1 MDPLEKDV
9 QQQTAPTS
17 PGDWHADPYWRG
29 RRISPAQL
37 LVHDIRLDEQSGGGY
52 RQRHD
57 AAPLLEIKEV
67 MTSAFAA
74 EVSQRGRDRLRGKL
88 VDDAE
93 GLLAKAGCLLALSNW
108 SVNPARVIAAFRKM
122 ELCIYQNER
131 FSKHGRYFSPFVQ
144 RLVPEWDPDDD
155 DEDRSC
161 PMLISVP
168 FLDWTVQGEPP
179 ALRFQVDPR
188 EGYTSSR
195 GSSHL
200 LRSILQYFYR
210 LEDTSDREHNQ
221 VFSKHKPWIN
231 DRDLDLKVRSLY
243 GHYPCGLNVDEL
255 WILVID
261 SRHIVTFSI
270 DRYAGYL
277 GHLQYRLHRSP
288 STRLVMDLLQVQ
300 EELNIIIQITE
311 QQLDIIAQL
320 QDILESHEPLPSERM
335 SIKSRPRS
343 RGISDRHHHQHHRI
357 SIAADETDTNDG
369 RATLP
374 PFFRATYRQLSTS
387 ALEDPASQLLENLQR
402 EAADLRDL
410 RDNSNALLNRTIQL
424 VNIRLEDHGKA
435 ILVFTIVTVV
445 FLPLSFVT
453 SFFGMNFSD
462 IRDMDQT
469 QRLFWIV
476 AASVTVGVVGLAS
489 FLAFYGGDLVEA
501 LMDWRES
508 RAARRRRRRARSRLR
523 GGGGG
528 GTASASAAGF
538 QVLDVSGPGW

>member
-1 MDPLEKDV
+1 
-9 QQQTAPTS
+9 
-17 PGDWHADPYWRG
+17 
-29 RRISPAQL
+29 
-37 LVHDIRLDEQSGGGY
+37 
-52 RQRHD
+52 
-57 AAPLLEIKEV
+57 
-67 MTSAFAA
+67 
-74 EVSQRGRDRLRGKL
+74 
-88 VDDAE
+88 
-93 GLLAKAGCLLALSNW
+93 
-108 SVNPARVIAAFRKM
+108 
-122 ELCIYQNER
+122 
-131 FSKHGRYFSPFVQ
+131 
-144 RLVPEWDPDDD
+144 
-155 DEDRSC
+155 
-161 PMLISVP
+161 
-168 FLDWTVQGEPP
+168 
-179 ALRFQVDPR
+179 
-188 EGYTSSR
+188 
-195 GSSHL
+195 
-200 LRSILQYFYR
+200 
-210 LEDTSDREHNQ
+210 
-221 VFSKHKPWIN
+221 
-231 DRDLDLKVRSLY
+231 
-243 GHYPCGLNVDEL
+243 
-255 WILVID
+255 
-261 SRHIVTFSI
+261 
-270 DRYAGYL
+270 
-277 GHLQYRLHRSP
+277 
-288 STRLVMDLLQVQ
+288 MDLLQAQ

-320 QDILESHEPLPSERM
+320 QDILDSHEPLPSERM

-343 RGISDRHHHQHHRI
+343 RGISDRHHHHHPHQQHHRI
-357 SIAADETDTNDG
+357 SIAADDTDTNDG

-501 LMDWRES
+501 LMDWREG
-508 RAARRRRRRARSRLR
+508 RAARRRRRRARPRWR
-523 GGGGG
+523 GGGGGG
-528 GTASASAAGF
+528 GTASASAVGF